1 MSAKSVKS
9 PSNFL
14 NEDRLFPSDPNVR
27 NTAREI
33 FEGIENAP
41 LLSPHGHCQA
51 DWFLPEFKFGN
62 AAELLIVPD
71 HYLLRMLLS
80 QGISYEELGVAGNSS
95 EAVAKPRDAFR
106 TFSANYYLFRGTPS
120 RLWMDHALYDVL
132 GVSTALTLETADRI
146 YDEINEKLAATEFS
160 PYELLERFG
169 VEVLSTTDEATASL
183 EHHKALSELSD
194 MKANILPTFRPDA
207 LTDPENPNFAT
218 AISQLAKQTGRD
230 IGRWADYLNALRD
243 RRAFFISH
251 GATATDHGFPTAR
264 TLDLPEA
271 RCQELLDKALSGA
284 CTAAEA
290 DEFRAQ
296 LLFEMARMSTED
308 GLIMQIHAGARRN
321 YSPEIFRKFGLDKGF
336 DIPSRSNWADE
347 LKPLLDA
354 FGFDRNL
361 RVVLYTLDETA
372 YARELAP
379 LAGAFPILRLGAS
392 WWFFD
397 SERGMKRYLEEVRE
411 TAGYYNMA
419 GFVDDTRALLSIPG
433 RHDVYRRCLAS
444 HLAEM
449 VATHQI
455 NAHEAVE
462 IASDLTG
469 RLVRETYNL
478 PE

>member
-1 MSAKSVKS
+1 MSANSIKSL
-9 PSNFL
+9 SNPL

-27 NTAREI
+27 NTARQI
-33 FEGIENAP
+33 FEDIRSAP

-51 DWFLPEFKFGN
+51 EWFLPDFRFGN
-62 AAELLIVPD
+62 AAELLIAPD

-80 QGISYEELGVAGNSS
+80 QGVSYEELGVTEKSS
-95 EAVAKPRDAFR
+95 KAAAKPRDAFR
-106 TFSANYYLFRGTPS
+106 TFAANYYLFRGTPS
-120 RLWMDHALYDVL
+120 RLWLDHALYEVL
-132 GVSTALTLETADRI
+132 GVSTALKSETADKI
-146 YDEINEKLAATEFS
+146 YDEINEKLASEEFS
-160 PYELLERFG
+160 PYELLKRFG
-169 VEVLSTTDEATASL
+169 VEILSTTDEATASL
-183 EHHKALSELSD
+183 ENHKALSELSD

-207 LTDPENPNFAT
+207 LTDPENPNFA
-218 AISQLAKQTGRD
+218 ASILLLAKQTGRD
-230 IGRWADYLNALRD
+230 IGRWTDYLDALRD

-264 TLDLPEA
+264 TLDLPDT
-271 RCQELLDKALSGA
+271 RCQELLDKALSGT
-284 CTAAEA
+284 CTAKEA
-290 DEFRAQ
+290 DDFRGQ
-296 LLFEMARMSTED
+296 LLFEMAKMSAGD
-308 GLIMQIHAGARRN
+308 GLVMQIHAGARRN

-336 DIPSRSNWADE
+336 DIPSRSNWADD
-347 LKPLLDA
+347 LKPLLDT
-354 FGFDRNL
+354 FGFNRNL

-397 SERGMKRYLEEVRE
+397 SERGMKRYFEEVRE

-455 NAHEAVE
+455 NAYEAVE